1 MKQVGVIAVLMILC
15 LLVYAGLLI
24 LGMHYVK
31 PITTVI
37 MMTIA
42 GWQIGQWITSFAI
55 WVTKDME

>member
-1 MKQVGVIAVLMILC
+1 MILC

-24 LGMHYVK
+24 LGMHYAK
-31 PITTVI
+31 PVTTAI

-42 GWQIGQWITSFAI
+42 GWQIGQWVSKFTI